1 MSDTV
6 KRAFNEMMAA
16 RKELASAEQ
25 NFDYVKSEYFEVAN
39 RQLNAAKEKYFAAAT
54 KYKIA
59 SVENAAMV

>member
-1 MSDTV
+1 
-6 KRAFNEMMAA
+6 MMAA
-16 RKELASAEQ
+16 RKELTSAEQ